1 MGSHKFLVTME
12 RFQNRNRSW
21 ELTDEQIRST
31 LPFSAAQQEIRNP
44 FASSRVSPSRG
55 RVYQAQSEFKLA
67 QSRVSAMRTDR
78 SIKWLSVCL
87 LLLLSTQT
95 VRANEPAANA
105 DSLISRLP
113 QGAIGTVE
121 VAKLAPLIERIET
134 SDLLKSVLE
143 SPQWQEAQ
151 KQDQVQ
157 KALAGKAIAEGQL
170 GMNLWQFAKTFFG
183 DRIILGVYPPSNGG
197 QQPDG
202 VVIIRVKEAAALD
215 QLWKRLSP
223 LLPLAGDKLKVS
235 DQEGGGRLIALNDG
249 HLLVI
254 RDRWIVLTKVK
265 SLLDQTLQNLATTPA
280 TGGLADVAAWK
291 QMTAQMGS
299 DHEVQLCL
307 NMGEFSR
314 LAGHRFLPSKLDNG
328 LVSLLL
334 GGYIELAAN
343 SPYVGS
349 VIDVRNNQVAWRTC
363 VAGDPQHFDPA
374 HKPFVLD
381 AAAPVAA
388 LPPVNGL
395 LHGFSLTRDFAG
407 WYRNRESLLEAKL
420 MPGFDKFETGLAT
433 FLPGRDFGEEV
444 LPLLGQRLTIVSA
457 PQNYAHLKGK
467 PGVQLPGFALL
478 LDLAKPAEANDLLS
492 LVFQTVIGI
501 SNLQAMQEGRQ
512 PFVMSS
518 ESYKNTQIAF
528 ARYLKQPEGATLPI
542 SANFQPASARV
553 GNRFVMTTNV
563 EMCRQLIDTLQGD
576 AAVQTAP
583 ANGEANADRA
593 AGARDL
599 YFDLSPSVAADML
612 EANAAV
618 LHAQSLQ
625 QGKSTEQATNE
636 LNALL
641 KLLRQLTPV
650 SFKSTR
656 HTDRWELELQL
667 GWK

>member
-1 MGSHKFLVTME
+1 
-12 RFQNRNRSW
+12 
-21 ELTDEQIRST
+21 
-31 LPFSAAQQEIRNP
+31 
-44 FASSRVSPSRG
+44 
-55 RVYQAQSEFKLA
+55 
-67 QSRVSAMRTDR
+67 MRTTR
-78 SIKWLSVCL
+78 SIHWLSLCL
-87 LLLLSTQT
+87 LLVLGLQP
-95 VRANEPAANA
+95 VWAIEPATNG
-105 DSLISRLP
+105 DSLLPRLP
-113 QGAIGTVE
+113 QGALATIE

-134 SDLLKSVLE
+134 CDLLNMILD
-143 SPQWQEAQ
+143 SPQWKDAQ
-151 KQDQVQ
+151 KQDNVK

-183 DRIILGVYPPSNGG
+183 DRMIVGVYAPSNGG

-202 VVIIRVKEAAALD
+202 VLIVRVKDAAAID
-215 QLWKRLSP
+215 QLWQRVSP
-223 LLPLAGDKLKVS
+223 LLPLAGDKVKVS
-235 DQEGGGRLIALNDG
+235 DQEGGGRLITLNDG

-254 RDRWIVLTKVK
+254 RDHWIVLTKVK
-265 SLLDQTLQNLATTPA
+265 TLLDQTLQNLATP
-280 TGGLADVAAWK
+280 TGGGLTEVAAWK
-291 QMTAQMGS
+291 QMAAQLGS
-299 DHEVQLCL
+299 DHELQFCL
-307 NMGEFSR
+307 NMDELNK
-314 LAGHRFLPSKLDNG
+314 LAGHRLIPSKLDNG
-328 LVSLLL
+328 VLSLLL
-334 GGYIELAAN
+334 GGYMELAAK

-349 VIDVRNNQVAWRTC
+349 VIDIGSNQIAWRTC
-363 VAGDPQHFDPA
+363 VAGDPQQFDQA

-381 AAAPVAA
+381 AGAPGAA

-407 WYRNRESLLEAKL
+407 WYRNRETLLEAKL

-444 LPLLGQRLTIVSA
+444 LPLLGQRLTIMSA

-467 PGVQLPGFALL
+467 PGVQLPGFALV

-518 ESYKNTQIAF
+518 ETYKNTQISF
-528 ARYLKQPEGATLPI
+528 ARYLKQPEGANLPI

-553 GNRFVMTTNV
+553 GDRFIMTTNV
-563 EMCRQLIDTLQGD
+563 EMCRQLIDTLQGG
-576 AAVQTAP
+576 AAGQTATP
-583 ANGEANADRA
+583 SDDGNAIRA

-599 YFDLSPSVAADML
+599 YLNLSPSIAADML

-641 KLLRQLTPV
+641 KLLRQLTPL

-656 HTDRWELELQL
+656 HTDRWELEFQL